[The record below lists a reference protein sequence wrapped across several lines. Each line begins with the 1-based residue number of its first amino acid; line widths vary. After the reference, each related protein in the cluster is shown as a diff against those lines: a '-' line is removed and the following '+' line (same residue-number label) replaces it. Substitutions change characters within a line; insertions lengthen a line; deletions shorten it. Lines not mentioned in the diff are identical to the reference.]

1 MQSFSTGAQMFGAG
15 RPDELT
21 GGRYPSSQET
31 AMAFP
36 RPDYQGMYLQFQG
49 RYPTGALISE
59 LLQIHEGKFVVRA
72 LVQVGNT
79 TLSTGLAAAYTPEM
93 AEDSARVRALE
104 VLGIYPQLNSIEQT
118 QEVHAELMS
127 PPSTRVVQPE
137 TVLQAAPT
145 NRVANSQQNILQA
158 SFLEDTVEFSP
169 VPSQKP
175 GRKQR
180 QTADVA
186 LSHPEVDG
194 NRPDSYSDYTEL
206 PSSSYSS
213 EKTSGRPSRKS
224 AGSTSKGRTMET
236 VAQAPPLDLSDAI
249 AQTTV
254 EMKRLGWTEVQGRNH
269 LQRTY
274 GKRSRQ
280 QLTDEELLDFLR
292 YLESQPTVTSEELF

>member
-1 MQSFSTGAQMFGAG
+1 
-15 RPDELT
+15 
-21 GGRYPSSQET
+21 
-31 AMAFP
+31 MAFP

-104 VLGIYPQLNSIEQT
+104 VLGIYPQLSSIEQT

-127 PPSTRVVQPE
+127 PPSARVVQPE
-137 TVLQAAPT
+137 TVLQAAST
-145 NRVANSQQNILQA
+145 NRVAHSQQNILQA
-158 SFLEDTVEFSP
+158 SFLEDAVEFSP

-180 QTADVA
+180 PTAEVA

-194 NRPDSYSDYTEL
+194 DLPDSYSNYTEL
-206 PSSSYSS
+206 QSSSYSS
-213 EKTSGRPSRKS
+213 EKSSSRPSRQS
-224 AGSTSKGRTMET
+224 GGAMPKGRATET

-292 YLESQPTVTSEELF
+292 YLESQPTLTTEERF